1 MYWLFFQGNICD
13 VIKNI
18 EYHDI
23 VEDQEVILEHFR
35 LLVNLSATNVAHDEI
50 ITGTQEYF
58 RILTQAVSRQI
69 QVLYMKVNFVV
80 ISVFFFLCNVLKVFL
95 FLFCNCSMTI
105 TYMYYNYYWQIINS
119 IERLV
124 KVKWKRSSLPAVLRL
139 VHYLI
144 PRGKLCSYLVLVIIF
159 QLECTSLLLFNCSN
173 KTFFPFF

>member
-23 VEDQEVILEHFR
+23 VEDEEVILEHFR

-80 ISVFFFLCNVLKVFL
+80 ISVFFSF
-95 FLFCNCSMTI
+95 I
-105 TYMYYNYYWQIINS
+105 MY
-119 IERLV
+119 
-124 KVKWKRSSLPAVLRL
+124 
-139 VHYLI
+139 
-144 PRGKLCSYLVLVIIF
+144 
-159 QLECTSLLLFNCSN
+159 
-173 KTFFPFF
+173 